1 MELNVPGYFKIFPL
15 IYAIHVQKSFF
26 LQDSSEPMKLM
37 QLSLCY
43 ISDHKISTGSMI
55 ADIHV
60 YEKDSKIK
68 QLIVCLNNIA

>member
-15 IYAIHVQKSFF
+15 IYAIHVQNSFF

-43 ISDHKISTGSMI
+43 IFDHKISTGTCSMI
-55 ADIHV
+55 ADIH
-60 YEKDSKIK
+60 EKDSKIK

>member
-26 LQDSSEPMKLM
+26 LQDSSELMKLT

-43 ISDHKISTGSMI
+43 IFDHKISTGSMI
-55 ADIHV
+55 ADIH
-60 YEKDSKIK
+60 EKDSKIK

>member
-15 IYAIHVQKSFF
+15 IYEIHVQKSFF
-26 LQDSSEPMKLM
+26 LQDSSEPMKLT

-43 ISDHKISTGSMI
+43 IFDHKISTGSMI
-55 ADIHV
+55 ADIH
-60 YEKDSKIK
+60 EKDSKIK

>member
-15 IYAIHVQKSFF
+15 IYEIHVQKSFF

-55 ADIHV
+55 ADIH
-60 YEKDSKIK
+60 EKDSKIK